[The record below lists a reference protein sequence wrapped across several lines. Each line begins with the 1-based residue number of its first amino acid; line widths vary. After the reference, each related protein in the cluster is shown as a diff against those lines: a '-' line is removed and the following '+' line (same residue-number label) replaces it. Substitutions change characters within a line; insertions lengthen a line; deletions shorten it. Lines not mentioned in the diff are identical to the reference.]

1 MYKYYVI
8 VSHDDN
14 SIYMVVACTTKRE
27 AQRLALHF
35 SDSAFVVTVVSG
47 DCWKYSDSDIVK
59 RAKRK
64 GIDSY
69 A

>member
-14 SIYMVVACTTKRE
+14 SIYMVIVCETKRE
-27 AQRLALHF
+27 SQRLALHF
-35 SDSAFVVTVVSG
+35 ADYAFVVTVVSS
-47 DCWKYSDSDIVK
+47 DCYKYSDCDIVK

>member
-14 SIYMVVACTTKRE
+14 SIYMNIACETKRE
-27 AQRLALHF
+27 AQRLALLF
-35 SDSAFVVTVVSG
+35 ADSAFVVTVVSA
-47 DCWKYSDSDIVK
+47 DCYKYSDCDIIK